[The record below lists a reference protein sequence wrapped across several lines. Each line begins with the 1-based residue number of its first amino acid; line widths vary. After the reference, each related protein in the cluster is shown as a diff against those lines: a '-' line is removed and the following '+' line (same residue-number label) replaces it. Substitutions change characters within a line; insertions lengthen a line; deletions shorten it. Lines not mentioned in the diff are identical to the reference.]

1 MEYKVKIND
10 KIEKN
15 EVPAL
20 RSKIGWG
27 PREYEYP
34 ILLERCQFYASVRG
48 ESGQLI
54 AFGYICGMGLE
65 HGYLE
70 DIMVDPEY
78 QRRGIGRELIKALLC
93 EAKSRGILIVTATID
108 EKNREF
114 YAKCGMNI
122 GYSASVVY

>member
-1 MEYKVKIND
+1 MEYKVEING

-20 RSKIGWG
+20 RSRVGWG

-34 ILLERCQFYASVRG
+34 ALLERCQFYASVRSEDG
-48 ESGQLI
+48 ELV

-70 DIMVDPEY
+70 DVMVDPAY
-78 QRRGIGRELIKALLC
+78 QRRGIGRALVKSLLC
-93 EAKSRGILIVTATID
+93 EAKLRGILIVTAAID
-108 EKNREF
+108 EENKEF

-122 GYSASVVY
+122 GYSAAVVY